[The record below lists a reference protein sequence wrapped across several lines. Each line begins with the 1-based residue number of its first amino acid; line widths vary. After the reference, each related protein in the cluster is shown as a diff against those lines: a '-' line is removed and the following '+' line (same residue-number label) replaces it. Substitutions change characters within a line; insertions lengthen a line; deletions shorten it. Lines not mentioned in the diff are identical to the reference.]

1 VKLPVHRTGL
11 PGDEVSFILCPLT
24 PPIRRGQGALA
35 GQGGQLIWGRQ
46 AGILEPISL
55 KTSEEKQ
62 GRKGGNEMTNE
73 EFYLLE
79 FTGAE

>member
-1 VKLPVHRTGL
+1 L
-11 PGDEVSFILCPLT
+11 
-24 PPIRRGQGALA
+24 
-35 GQGGQLIWGRQ
+35 GRQ

-55 KTSEEKQ
+55 KTNEEKQ